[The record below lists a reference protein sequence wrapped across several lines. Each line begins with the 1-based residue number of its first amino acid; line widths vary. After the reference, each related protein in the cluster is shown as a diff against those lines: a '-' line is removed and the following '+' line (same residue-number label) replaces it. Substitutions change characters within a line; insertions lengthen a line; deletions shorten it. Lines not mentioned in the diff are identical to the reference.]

1 MVIASNKTDES
12 SQIEQVYR
20 QKAQPYHPPIE
31 ENNSDIITLINEE
44 HIMTYVSP
52 SITSILGYAP
62 HLCDCI
68 AYSTTR
74 RKNITPV
81 LAHLWIRCSL
91 AQLG

>member
-1 MVIASNKTDES
+1 MVTTSKKIQLS
-12 SQIEQVYR
+12 SHTVKALKHNEQHSHSLI
-20 QKAQPYHPPIE
+20 K
-31 ENNSDIITLINEE
+31 NGSDIIVLVNEE
-44 HIMTYVSP
+44 SIVTYVSP